1 MSKSAL
7 VCVTHNNC
15 DTLIRCLESVFNN
28 TSAPYHLF
36 LIDNASSDPT
46 PGLYT
51 QLPST
56 ATVVRNTANRWW
68 AGGINQGIRL
78 AGDDFDHVF
87 FLNDDI
93 EVPKRWLER
102 LTNLLD
108 SNPGIGAIG
117 PLNSNPNDW
126 QCYDRVRTEQDIGS
140 LLPAAPEIDR
150 RDLAA
155 MDALVAGQNDPPGV
169 TIQGMLAFFC
179 TGLRREAVAK
189 VGLLDE
195 AFIMGGDD
203 DDYCRRLTRAG
214 FDLALALNTYVL
226 HHGSVSINR
235 MDDGVRAEFKRR
247 NLARLAEK
255 YAETSEAGA

>member
-15 DTLIRCLESVFNN
+15 NTLIRCLESLFNN

-36 LIDNASSDPT
+36 LIDNASSDLT

-56 ATVVRNTANRWW
+56 ATVVRNGDNRWW

-78 AGDDFDHVF
+78 AGDDFDHIF

-93 EVPKRWLER
+93 ELPKRWLER

-126 QCYDRVRTEQDIGS
+126 QCYDRVRAEQAIGS

-150 RDLAA
+150 HDLAA

-195 AFIMGGDD
+195 AFVMGGDD

-226 HHGSVSINR
+226 HHGSLSINR
-235 MDDGVRAEFKRR
+235 MDDGVRAEFNRR

-255 YAETSEAGA
+255 YAGR